1 MRNPVV
7 VTKTGR
13 TYEKVAIEA
22 WITLNHSEPY
32 DGRVQLT
39 NFHDAVLSN
48 KALYALIDHFVRSVR
63 TMEPGALLDG
73 TVTQRMKRAA
83 AKTTVVVVERKRARQ
98 KRRRFNQHECRSED
112 FRERSDSGRPETERT
127 IRCLCV
133 PEAAK
138 EARRSAP
145 RSRERRL
152 PWRRHAR
159 KGGTRTRREM
169 VPL

>member
-39 NFHDAVLSN
+39 NFHDECSSN
-48 KALYALIDHFVRSVR
+48 TALYALIDHFVRSVR

-83 AKTTVVVVERKRARQ
+83 AKTTVVVVERNVHVFK
-98 KRRRFNQHECRSED
+98 KTS
-112 FRERSDSGRPETERT
+112 
-127 IRCLCV
+127 
-133 PEAAK
+133 K
-138 EARRSAP
+138 ES
-145 RSRERRL
+145 
-152 PWRRHAR
+152 
-159 KGGTRTRREM
+159 
-169 VPL
+169 

>member
-39 NFHDAVLSN
+39 NFHDECSSN
-48 KALYALIDHFVRSVR
+48 TALYALIDHFVRSVR

-83 AKTTVVVVERKRARQ
+83 AKTTVVVVERNVHVFKKQPSLPTNANVALKTLEKGLIPDVPRQ
-98 KRRRFNQHECRSED
+98 NVQSDAFVFPRQRRKLVDPHLEVVSVD
-112 FRERSDSGRPETERT
+112 
-127 IRCLCV
+127 
-133 PEAAK
+133 
-138 EARRSAP
+138 
-145 RSRERRL
+145 
-152 PWRRHAR
+152 
-159 KGGTRTRREM
+159 
-169 VPL
+169 